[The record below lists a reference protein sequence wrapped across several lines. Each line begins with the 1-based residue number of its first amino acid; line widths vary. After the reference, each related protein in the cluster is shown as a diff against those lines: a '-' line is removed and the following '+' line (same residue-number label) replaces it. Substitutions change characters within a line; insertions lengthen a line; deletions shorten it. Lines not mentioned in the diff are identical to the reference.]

1 VVSGKFAS
9 GNRAEAADNISSA
22 MVPFISLAVLLVVAN
37 VYLFVLYRVP
47 APKCLSRISRWSAA
61 WLDFDPWQLGGFSY
75 GQLGLASAAGL
86 FLELLMIR
94 WISSEI
100 PVFSYFKNFVLI
112 ACFLGFGLGCCLCRR
127 RVRMLA
133 LLVSLLVMTLVI
145 SLPWPALRELLT
157 SMPSL
162 IGGLSEVDVWGVPS
176 LSGHGKEMLELA
188 KAVLIVVPL
197 FGLVAFL
204 FVPLGQLVG
213 WYLER
218 ADRGIRGYTINIFA
232 SLAGILAYTALCF
245 MNQPPSVWLATA
257 GVLVAWLVW
266 RRPTVRWALA
276 VVFSACVALTAL
288 TPHVGRVFWSPY
300 QRLIIRPLYFKD
312 GELASYQLRTNDSWY
327 QNIYNLSP
335 EFTAKHPEAF
345 SDVPAEWNPYNLPY
359 RFFPNPGSVLVLG
372 AGTGNDVAAALRN
385 GAQRV
390 VAVEIDPLIER
401 LGSQL
406 HFERPYSSPKVQVVV
421 NDARSYVEKSR
432 EQFDVIMFSLLDSHT
447 TSSYYT
453 NIRIDN
459 YVYTIEALQAAKR
472 LLKPDGLLILKFWV
486 ETPWIEARLTELTQI
501 VFGRRPMV
509 LAVRQPFYGTMGDFF
524 FCGSPERLNAALAAD
539 PSLLAYARANALAPS
554 GASAALTTD
563 DWPYFYQ
570 HEPGLP
576 SAVLLM
582 SLVLLVLGWLLLR
595 NTGVSVGSLDW
606 HFFFLGA
613 GFFLLE
619 AQIISKMALLFGT
632 TWLVNSIAIS
642 GLLLLIV
649 GSNVLVEYSKD
660 FNIGFAYAG
669 IFASMI
675 VSYAIPMQSLFVA
688 SYWLK
693 ALAAVAVLGMPVF
706 FAGIVF
712 IRSFAAAGFQGSALG
727 SNLFGALVGGLLES
741 LSMWTGIRSLLV
753 VASLLYLASWLTLRA
768 RRSLPSAP
776 GLINKN
782 EAVLVGSH

>member
-1 VVSGKFAS
+1 M
-9 GNRAEAADNISSA
+9 I
-22 MVPFISLAVLLVVAN
+22 PFIALAVVLIFAN
-37 VYLFVLYRVP
+37 VYLFMLYRLP
-47 APKCLSRISRWSAA
+47 APKDSGRTSRWSPS

-75 GQLGLASAAGL
+75 WQLALASAAGL

-100 PVFSYFKNFVLI
+100 PVFAYFKNFVLI

-127 RVRMLA
+127 RIRALA
-133 LLVSLLVMTLVI
+133 LFVPFLVMTLVV
-145 SLPWPALRELLT
+145 SLPWPALRDLLT

-176 LSGHGKEMLELA
+176 LSGNGKELLDVA
-188 KAVLIVVPL
+188 KSVVIVVPL

-213 WYLER
+213 WYLEK
-218 ADRGIRGYTINIFA
+218 APRGIRGYTINIFA
-232 SLAGILAYTALCF
+232 SLAGILVYTGLCF
-245 MNQPPSVWLATA
+245 VNQAPPVWLATA
-257 GVLVAWLVW
+257 SVLVIWLLW
-266 RRPTVRWALA
+266 RRPPVRWALA
-276 VVFSACVALTAL
+276 IVFSACVALTAL
-288 TPHVGRVFWSPY
+288 APHVGRVYWSPY
-300 QRLIIRPLYFKD
+300 QRLVLRPLYLKD

-327 QNIYNLSP
+327 QNIYDLSP
-335 EFTAKHPEAF
+335 EFTAKHPEVF
-345 SDVPAEWNPYNLPY
+345 SDLPAEWNPYNLPY

-390 VAVEIDPLIER
+390 VAVEIDPLIQH

-406 HFERPYSSPKVQVVV
+406 HFERPYSSPRVQVVV
-421 NDARSYVEKSR
+421 NDARSYVENSH
-432 EQFDVIMFSLLDSHT
+432 EQFDLIMFSLLDSHT

-459 YVYTIEALQAAKR
+459 YVYTLEAMQAAKR

-486 ETPWIEARLTELTQI
+486 ETPWIETRLTELTQI
-501 VFGRRPMV
+501 VFGRRPMI
-509 LAVRQPFYGTMGDFF
+509 LAVRQPFYGTTGHFF
-524 FCGSPERLNAALAAD
+524 FCGSTERINAALAAD
-539 PSLLAYARANALAPS
+539 TALLAYAKANALASS
-554 GASAALTTD
+554 GATAALTTD

-582 SLVLLVLGWLLLR
+582 SLVLLVLGWFLLR

-649 GSNVLVEYSKD
+649 GSNVLVEYRRNV
-660 FNIGFAYAG
+660 NIGFAYAG
-669 IFASMI
+669 IFASII

-693 ALAAVAVLGMPVF
+693 ALTALAVLGMPVF

-712 IRSFAAAGFQGSALG
+712 IRSFAAAGFQGAALG

-753 VASLLYLASWLTLRA
+753 VAALLYLASWLALRA
-768 RRSLPSAP
+768 RKSLPTTTQEVSE
-776 GLINKN
+776 N
-782 EAVLVGSH
+782 EAVMVGPN

>member
-1 VVSGKFAS
+1 
-9 GNRAEAADNISSA
+9 
-22 MVPFISLAVLLVVAN
+22 MVAFISLAVVLVFAN
-37 VYLFVLYRVP
+37 VYLFVLYRLP
-47 APKCLSRISRWSAA
+47 APSEFAQTSRWSPS

-75 GQLGLASAAGL
+75 GKLALASATGL

-94 WISSEI
+94 WISAEI
-100 PVFSYFKNFVLI
+100 PVFAYFKNFVLI

-127 RVRMLA
+127 RVRILA
-133 LLVSLLVMTLVI
+133 LLVSLLVMALVV

-176 LSGHGKEMLELA
+176 LSGDGKELLDIA
-188 KAVLIVVPL
+188 KSVLIVVPL

-213 WYLER
+213 WYLEK
-218 ADRGIRGYTINIFA
+218 APRGIRGYTINIFA

-245 MNQPPSVWLATA
+245 LDQPPPAWLAAA
-257 GVLVAWLVW
+257 GVLLAWLLW
-266 RRPTVRWALA
+266 RRSPVRWTLAL
-276 VVFSACVALTAL
+276 VFSACVGLTAL
-288 TPHVGRVFWSPY
+288 APHLGRVYWSPY
-300 QRLIIRPLYFKD
+300 QRLVMRPLYLND

-327 QNIYNLSP
+327 QNIYDLSP
-335 EFTAKHPEAF
+335 QFISRHPEMF
-345 SDVPAEWNPYNLPY
+345 SDLPAKWNPYNLPY
-359 RFFPNPGSVLVLG
+359 RFFPNPDSVLVLG

-406 HFERPYSSPKVQVVV
+406 HFEKPYSSPKVQIVV
-421 NDARSYVEKSR
+421 NDARSYVENSH

-459 YVYTIEALQAAKR
+459 YVYTVEALQAAKR
-472 LLKPDGLLILKFWV
+472 LLKPDGLLIVKFWV
-486 ETPWIEARLTELTQI
+486 ETPWIESRIRELTQT
-501 VFGRRPMV
+501 VFGRRPLV

-524 FCGSPERLNAALAAD
+524 FCGSPERLGDALAAD
-539 PSLLAYARANALAPS
+539 PALLDYARANALAPS
-554 GASAALTTD
+554 DAAAVLTTD

-570 HEPGLP
+570 HQPGLP
-576 SAVLLM
+576 SAVILM
-582 SLVLLVLGWLLLR
+582 SLVLLVLGWLFLR
-595 NTGVSVGSLDW
+595 DAGVSAGSLDW

-649 GSNVLVEYSKD
+649 GSNLLVEFRKD

-669 IFASMI
+669 IFACMAL
-675 VSYAIPMQSLFVA
+675 SYAVPMQLLFLT

-693 ALAAVAVLGMPVF
+693 ALAALAVLGMPVF

-712 IRSFAAAGFQGSALG
+712 IRSFAAAGFQGAALG

-741 LSMWTGIRSLLV
+741 LSMWTGIRSLLI
-753 VASLLYLASWLTLRA
+753 VAALLYLASWLALRA
-768 RRSLPSAP
+768 RKSAP
-776 GLINKN
+776 QVARRVSES
-782 EAVLVGSH
+782 EAVMVGQP

>member
-1 VVSGKFAS
+1 MA
-9 GNRAEAADNISSA
+9 
-22 MVPFISLAVLLVVAN
+22 PFICLASVLVFAN
-37 VYLFVLYRVP
+37 LYLFMLYRLP
-47 APKCLSRISRWSAA
+47 AANNTAQTKGWSPT
-61 WLDFDPWQLGGFSY
+61 WLDFDAWALGGFSY
-75 GQLGLASAAGL
+75 RQLGLASATAL

-100 PVFSYFKNFVLI
+100 PVFAYFKNFVLI
-112 ACFLGFGLGCCLCRR
+112 ACFLGFGLGCCLSAR
-127 RVRMLA
+127 RVRAMA
-133 LLVSLLVMTLVI
+133 WFVPLLVVALAV

-176 LSGHGKEMLELA
+176 LSGHGKELIDLA
-188 KAVLIVVPL
+188 KSVLIVVPL
-197 FGLVAFL
+197 FGVVAFL

-213 WYLER
+213 WYLEK
-218 ADRGIRGYTINIFA
+218 APRGIKGYTLNIFG
-232 SLAGILAYTALCF
+232 SLAGILAYTGLCF
-245 MNQPPSVWLATA
+245 LNQPPPAWLATA
-257 GVLVAWLVW
+257 GLLAWLVW
-266 RRPTVRWALA
+266 RRAPLRWTLA
-276 VVFSACVALTAL
+276 FVFSACVALTAL
-288 TPHVGRVFWSPY
+288 APHVGRVYWSPY
-300 QRLIIRPLYFKD
+300 QRLALRPLYLKD
-312 GELASYQLRTNDSWY
+312 GELVSYLLRTNDSWY

-335 EFTAKHPEAF
+335 EFTAKHPEVF
-345 SDVPAEWNPYNLPY
+345 SDLPAEWNPYNLPY

-406 HFERPYSSPKVQVVV
+406 HFEKPYSSPKVQVVV
-421 NDARSYVEKSR
+421 NDARSYVESSH
-432 EQFDVIMFSLLDSHT
+432 EQFDLIMFSLLDSHT

-459 YVYTIEALQAAKR
+459 YVYTVEALQAAKR

-501 VFGRRPMV
+501 VFGRRPLV

-524 FCGSPERLNAALAAD
+524 FCGSLERLGSALAAD
-539 PSLLAYARANALAPS
+539 PALLAYSKANALAPS
-554 GASAALTTD
+554 GATATLTTD

-576 SAVLLM
+576 SAVILM
-582 SLVLLVLGWLLLR
+582 SLALLVLGWLFLR
-595 NTGVSVGSLDW
+595 HTGVSAGSLDW

-649 GSNVLVEYSKD
+649 GSNVLVEWKQN
-660 FNIGFAYAG
+660 FNIGVAYAG
-669 IFASMI
+669 IFASI
-675 VSYAIPMQSLFVA
+675 VLSYAIPMQSLFFA

-693 ALAAVAVLGMPVF
+693 ALTALVVLGMPVF

-712 IRSFAAAGFQGSALG
+712 IRSFARAGFQGAALG

-741 LSMWTGIRSLLV
+741 LSMWTGIRSLLI
-753 VASLLYLASWLTLRA
+753 VAGLLYLASWLALRA
-768 RRSLPSAP
+768 RKSLRNPTQQVRES
-776 GLINKN
+776 
-782 EAVLVGSH
+782 ETVMVGSD

>member
-1 VVSGKFAS
+1 
-9 GNRAEAADNISSA
+9 
-22 MVPFISLAVLLVVAN
+22 MVAFLSLSAVLVFAN
-37 VYLFVLYRVP
+37 VYLFILYRLPP
-47 APKCLSRISRWSAA
+47 AKVDAAMSRWSPS

-75 GQLGLASAAGL
+75 GKLALASVTAL

-100 PVFSYFKNFVLI
+100 PVFAYFKNFVLI
-112 ACFLGFGLGCCLCRR
+112 ACFLGFGLGCCLSAR
-127 RVRMLA
+127 RVRAMAWFVPLLVLA
-133 LLVSLLVMTLVI
+133 LVV
-145 SLPWPALRELLT
+145 SLPWTALRELLT

-176 LSGHGKEMLELA
+176 VPEHGKELIDLA
-188 KAVLIVVPL
+188 KSVLIVVPL
-197 FGLVAFL
+197 FGLIALL

-213 WYLER
+213 WYLEK
-218 ADRGIRGYTINIFA
+218 APRGIKGYTLNIFG
-232 SLAGILAYTALCF
+232 SLAGILAYTGLCF
-245 MNQPPSVWLATA
+245 LNQPPPAWLAVA
-257 GVLVAWLVW
+257 GLLLAWLVW
-266 RRPTVRWALA
+266 RRPPLRWTLA

-288 TPHVGRVFWSPY
+288 APHVGRIYWSPY
-300 QRLIIRPLYFKD
+300 QRLALRPLYLDD

-327 QNIYNLSP
+327 QNIYDLSP
-335 EFTAKHPEAF
+335 EFTAKHPEVF
-345 SDVPAEWNPYNLPY
+345 RDVPVKWNPYNLPY
-359 RFFPNPGSVLVLG
+359 RFFPNPESVLVLG
-372 AGTGNDVAAALRN
+372 AGTGNDAAAALRN

-390 VAVEIDPLIER
+390 VAVEIDPLIQH

-406 HFERPYSSPKVQVVV
+406 HFEKPYSSPKVQVVV
-421 NDARSYVEKSR
+421 NDARSYVENSH
-432 EQFDVIMFSLLDSHT
+432 EQFDLIMFSLLDSHT

-459 YVYTIEALQAAKR
+459 YVYTVEALQAAKR

-486 ETPWIEARLTELTQI
+486 ETPWIEARLTELTQV
-501 VFGRRPMV
+501 VFGRRPLV

-524 FCGSPERLNAALAAD
+524 FCGSPERLDAALAAD
-539 PSLLAYARANALAPS
+539 PDLLAYAKANSLAPS
-554 GASAALTTD
+554 GAAAALTTD

-576 SAVLLM
+576 SAVILM
-582 SLVLLVLGWLLLR
+582 SLVLLVLGWLFLR
-595 NTGVSVGSLDW
+595 DTGVSAGSLDW

-649 GSNVLVEYSKD
+649 GANLLVEHMKN
-660 FNIGFAYAG
+660 FNIGLAYAG
-669 IFASMI
+669 IFATML
-675 VSYAIPMQSLFVA
+675 VSYAIPIQSLFVA

-693 ALAAVAVLGMPVF
+693 ALAAVAVLGMPAF

-712 IRSFAAAGFQGSALG
+712 IRSFARAGFQGAALG

-753 VASLLYLASWLTLRA
+753 VAALLYIASWLTLRS
-768 RRSLPSAP
+768 RKSLPDTP
-776 GLINKN
+776 
-782 EAVLVGSH
+782 ELVGESDAVMVGSR